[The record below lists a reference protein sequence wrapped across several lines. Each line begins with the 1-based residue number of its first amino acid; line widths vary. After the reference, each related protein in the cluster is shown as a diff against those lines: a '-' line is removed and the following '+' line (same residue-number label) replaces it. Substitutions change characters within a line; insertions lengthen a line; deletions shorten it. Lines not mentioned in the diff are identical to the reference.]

1 LKFDKKIHTLSS
13 VSSLAILFA
22 SAILILSIIYHLC
35 QARKNGQL
43 RSKDFISKLGALT
56 QDQRVTSFAG
66 VFWRPLNLLRW
77 TATMLIMTLLRHN
90 FYQQIFSLLAISIA
104 FQVMIVGSKPMLCKL
119 DNNMLLF
126 NEIMVSIYLYL
137 LLCLT
142 DFMRENDSTRD
153 LIGYALLFLVVFTVL
168 VNLIKFLIACDWC
181 YLVRKF
187 KKKCLKHKKHAMAKN
202 D

>member
-1 LKFDKKIHTLSS
+1 
-13 VSSLAILFA
+13 
-22 SAILILSIIYHLC
+22 
-35 QARKNGQL
+35 
-43 RSKDFISKLGALT
+43 
-56 QDQRVTSFAG
+56 
-66 VFWRPLNLLRW
+66 
-77 TATMLIMTLLRHN
+77 MLIMTLLRHN
-90 FYQQIFSLLAISIA
+90 FYQQIFSLLTISIA

-187 KKKCLKHKKHAMAKN
+187 K
-202 D
+202 

>member
-1 LKFDKKIHTLSS
+1 
-13 VSSLAILFA
+13 V
-22 SAILILSIIYHLC
+22 
-35 QARKNGQL
+35 
-43 RSKDFISKLGALT
+43 
-56 QDQRVTSFAG
+56 G
-66 VFWRPLNLLRW
+66 VFWKPLILLRW
-77 TATMLIMTLLRHN
+77 TVTMLIMTLLRHS
-90 FYQQIFSLLAISIA
+90 FYQQIFLLLAISFA
-104 FQVMIVGSKPMLCKL
+104 FQVMIVGSKPMLCRV

-153 LIGYALLFLVVFTVL
+153 FIGFALLFLVVFTTL

-187 KKKCLKHKKHAMAKN
+187 KKKCIKHKKHAMETKDTNSSLAKN
-202 D
+202 EN